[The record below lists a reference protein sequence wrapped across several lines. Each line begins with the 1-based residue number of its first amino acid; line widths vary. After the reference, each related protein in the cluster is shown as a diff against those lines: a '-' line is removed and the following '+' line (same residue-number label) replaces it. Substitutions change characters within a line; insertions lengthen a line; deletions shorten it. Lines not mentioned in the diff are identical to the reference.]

1 METTKL
7 KRFATEARINLM
19 EGVKRKLR
27 LLGFD
32 ERGNAVSEPQ
42 LVQGATLW
50 KGEEYPEDF
59 YNQ

>member
-1 METTKL
+1 MEDL
-7 KRFATEARINLM
+7 
-19 EGVKRKLR
+19 KRKLP

-59 YNQ
+59 YKQWKPLLQRFSEK